1 MMNMVKIK
9 LDFTLA
15 KYQEL
20 CQTITCSAYEPLTVK
35 EYLSDGGGAS
45 IILRHDVDRE
55 PKKALSMARIEKEYG
70 LASTYYFRMTDGVY
84 KHSII
89 EEISD
94 LGHEIG
100 YHYEV
105 LDKAKGDFEKAI
117 KIFEKEL
124 KEFRKV
130 CDVKTICMH
139 GNPLSKW
146 INKDVWNRYDFR
158 EFGIIGETYLS
169 IDYGKVFYLTDT
181 GRRWDSRF
189 NVKDIVDV
197 NVNRPSEKLKSTDD
211 IIDFINEGRA
221 EQICVLTHPNRWNDS
236 IGAWLWEL
244 AWQNIKNMGKRGI
257 VWCKERKRCY
267 NIQDKICCTISE

>member
-1 MMNMVKIK
+1 MLDVIEIK

-20 CQTITCSAYEPLTVK
+20 CQAIICSEYEPLTVK
-35 EYLSDGGGAS
+35 DYLSDGSRGAS

-55 PKKALSMARIEKEYG
+55 PKKALSMARIEKEYA

-89 EEISD
+89 KEISD

-117 KIFEKEL
+117 KIFEREL
-124 KEFRKV
+124 KEFRKI

-146 INKDVWNRYDFR
+146 INKDLWSRYDFK
-158 EFGIIGETYLS
+158 EFGIMGEAYLS
-169 IDYGKVFYLTDT
+169 IDYEKVFYLTDT

-189 NVKDIVDV
+189 NVKDTVDV
-197 NVNRPSEKLKSTDD
+197 NVNQPIEKLKSTDD

-221 EQICVLTHPNRWNDS
+221 EQICILTHPNRWNDNIS
-236 IGAWLWEL
+236 AWLAEL
-244 AWQNIKNMGKRGI
+244 VWQNIKNVGKAGI
-257 VWCKERKRCY
+257 RLYKGGFH
-267 NIQDKICCTISE
+267 D